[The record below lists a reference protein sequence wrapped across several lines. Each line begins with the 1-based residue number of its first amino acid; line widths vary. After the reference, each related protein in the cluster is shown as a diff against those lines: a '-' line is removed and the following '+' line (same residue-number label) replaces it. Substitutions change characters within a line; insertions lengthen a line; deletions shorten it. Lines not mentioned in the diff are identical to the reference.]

1 MKCFYNLIYH
11 MYLNESKKKLL
22 WRGLVATC
30 QIIIIIIIIVIIT
43 IIIYRYLTNFWL
55 IYTLQILKRVTK
67 VDGSCCISYN
77 YSQNILRLICV
88 LA

>member
-30 QIIIIIIIIVIIT
+30 QIIIIIIIVIIT

-55 IYTLQILKRVTK
+55 ISTLQILKRVTK